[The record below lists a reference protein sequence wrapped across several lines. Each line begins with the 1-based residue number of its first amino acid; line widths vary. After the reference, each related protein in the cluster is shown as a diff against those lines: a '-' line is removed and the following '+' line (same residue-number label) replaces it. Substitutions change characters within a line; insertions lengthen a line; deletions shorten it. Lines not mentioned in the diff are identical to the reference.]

1 MFWILAAICTLCVL
15 GNAAAVIASL
25 RGRHVSLIP
34 LIGGVAGLLASHVAP
49 WPELAAW
56 AWVPPL
62 ADLGT
67 SLVSVG
73 IVMALVQRRRPLPP
87 TPILPMRILLVEN
100 HPAFAST
107 VATTFLADHHV
118 EIVPSIRGALAAIR
132 DHPFDVA
139 LVDFDLDDGK
149 GDELVRWAKR
159 SARHLALVAISARD
173 DGNAALLLAG
183 AHAACSKLEF
193 GRIQYVLQQVRPDGG
208 QQGFRW
214 RLARSDRI
222 AGRPANQRLADRL
235 VAAVLMFMAEHEAG
249 AMTVAE
255 VKPHSTA
262 LAMGQTLDRDAV
274 CDIIRACLREELW
287 CRLEAGDLAIH
298 VGRYFLYIESER
310 DCPQALELARNDFE
324 LAVESVQYPA
334 AL

>member
-1 MFWILAAICTLCVL
+1 MPFWILAAISTFCVL
-15 GNAAAVIASL
+15 ANAAAVIASL
-25 RGRHVSLIP
+25 RGRYVSLIP
-34 LIGGVAGLLASHVAP
+34 LIGGVAGLLASLVAP

-67 SLVSVG
+67 SLVCVG
-73 IVMALVQRRRPLPP
+73 LVMSLVQRRRPPL
-87 TPILPMRILLVEN
+87 LVQPMRILLVEN

-132 DHPFDVA
+132 DHRLDVA
-139 LVDFDLDDGK
+139 LVDYDLDDGK

-159 SARHLALVAISARD
+159 SARHLSLIAISGRD

-183 AHAACSKLEF
+183 AHAVCSKLEF
-193 GRIQYVLQQVRPDGG
+193 GRIQHVLHQVRPDGG
-208 QQGFRW
+208 QHGFGW

-222 AGRPANQRLADRL
+222 AGRPANQRLSDRL
-235 VAAVLMFMAEHEAG
+235 VAAVLMFMAEHDA
-249 AMTVAE
+249 ATLTVAE
-255 VKPHSTA
+255 VNPPTAA
-262 LAMGQTLDRDAV
+262 LAVGQTLDRDAV
-274 CDIIRACLREELW
+274 CDVIRACLREELW
-287 CRLEAGDLAIH
+287 CRLEAADLAIH

-310 DCPQALELARNDFE
+310 DCPQALELARHDFE

-334 AL
+334 VL